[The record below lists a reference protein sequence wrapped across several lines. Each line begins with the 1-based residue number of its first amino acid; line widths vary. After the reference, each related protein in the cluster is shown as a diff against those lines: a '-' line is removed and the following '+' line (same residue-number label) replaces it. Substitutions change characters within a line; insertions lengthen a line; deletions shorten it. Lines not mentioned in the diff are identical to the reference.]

1 MEGQVEVLCT
11 GVFSFL
17 VFFTSALFLP
27 APVGVVHEKDNGAFT
42 LVSCAPC
49 KAFCSPG
56 KYRCYFSTHLYKL
69 SKKQLFDPYLGLVSV
84 ALLKSVGIHSLAPL
98 SISLQTRV

>member
-42 LVSCAPC
+42 LVSCALC
-49 KAFCSPG
+49 
-56 KYRCYFSTHLYKL
+56 RL
-69 SKKQLFDPYLGLVSV
+69 SV
-84 ALLKSVGIHSLAPL
+84 ARENIGVIFLHICINSVRNNCLTLTSVLFL
-98 SISLQTRV
+98 